1 MKIKILAI
9 VVSSIVIVSLA
20 YTFLQERNKE
30 QIPEFVFTYAENQP
44 DNYPSTLGGYR
55 FAELVSKR
63 TNGRIKIIVQ
73 ANGVLGDE
81 KAVTRQLVYGGID
94 FARVSLTTLSDTIPK
109 IDVLQ
114 LPYLYN
120 SSEHMWKVLEGKIGD
135 DFLSS
140 FEGTN
145 MVALS
150 WYDAGARNFYSS
162 KKKIE
167 TLEDIKGLKIRV
179 QESDLMIRMV
189 EALGAIA
196 VPIVYDDVYSGL
208 ETGSIDGAENNWPSY
223 EVTGHYLVAKYYTV
237 DEHCRIPEVQV
248 CGESTW
254 NKLSQEDQKI
264 ITECAEESAIYERAL
279 WVEREKES
287 KKIAVENGVE
297 IVELSTFE
305 KDRFRNAV
313 KGLYEEFCGEYMDII
328 EQIIDADK

>member
-9 VVSSIVIVSLA
+9 LVCSIVIVALT
-20 YTFLQERNKE
+20 YTFLKEHNKE

-55 FAELVSKR
+55 FAELVSKK

-81 KAVTRQLVYGGID
+81 KAVTRQLMFGGID
-94 FARVSLTTLSDTIPK
+94 FARVSLTTLSDTVPK

-120 SSEHMWKVLEGKIGD
+120 SSKHMWKVLEGKIGD
-135 DFLSS
+135 EFLSS
-140 FEGTN
+140 FEGSS
-145 MVALS
+145 MVGLS

-167 TLEDIKGLKIRV
+167 KLEDIKGLKIRV

-189 EALGAIA
+189 EELGAIA

-223 EVTGHYLVAKYYTV
+223 EVTGHYLVAKYYTI

-248 CGESTW
+248 CGQSTW
-254 NKLSQEDQKI
+254 NKLSQADQEI
-264 ITECAEESAIYERAL
+264 ITECAKESAIYERAL

-287 KKIAVENGVE
+287 KKIAIENGVE
-297 IVELSTFE
+297 IVELSTLE

-328 EQIIDADK
+328 EQIITADK